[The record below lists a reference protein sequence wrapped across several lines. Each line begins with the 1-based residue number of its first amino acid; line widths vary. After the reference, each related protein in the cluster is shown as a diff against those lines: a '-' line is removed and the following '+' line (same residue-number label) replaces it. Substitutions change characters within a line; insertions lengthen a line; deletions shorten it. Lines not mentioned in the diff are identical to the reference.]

1 MGPQSAL
8 IFITNLWIPLSEDDD
23 CFTKAT
29 VHRGPMGIV
38 GKLPGF
44 AARASDQA
52 GATSWP
58 VRCGSM
64 HTHRHLGIWDTAGAV
79 ALPSSF
85 SAITPGTCRR
95 LSVLLLLWVPFDQ
108 PPSITSR
115 KLKSINYPHVT
126 ASPGMS
132 SSQSDFMP
140 WKSPAGKM
148 CYLMKK
154 AWVLTLQTEST
165 LAGLFLPLFSP
176 QDERRTIA
184 FFISILLGELIFKI
198 IFINA

>member
-8 IFITNLWIPLSEDDD
+8 IFITNLWLPLSKDDD
-23 CFTKAT
+23 RFTKAT
-29 VHRGPMGIV
+29 VHHSPMGIV
-38 GKLPGF
+38 GKLPGS

-52 GATSWP
+52 GATSWR

-64 HTHRHLGIWDTAGAV
+64 HTHGHLGIWDTAGAV

-85 SAITPGTCRR
+85 SAVAPRTCHR
-95 LSVLLLLWVPFDQ
+95 LFVLLLLWVPFEQ

-126 ASPGMS
+126 ASPGVS

-140 WKSPAGKM
+140 WKSPAGKV

-165 LAGLFLPLFSP
+165 LAGLFLPLFSS
-176 QDERRTIA
+176 QDGRKTIA
-184 FFISILLGELIFKI
+184 FFINILLGELIFKI
-198 IFINA
+198 TFINA